1 MKDIFRVLRTLQV
14 NSEKAQILTEKNNE
28 YVFKVDRRA
37 NKIEI
42 KRAVEQAFGVK
53 VTGVRTANYRGKAK
67 RVRRSDEG
75 KTASWKKAMVRLKDG
90 DTIDLI

>member
-1 MKDIFRVLRTLQV
+1 MRDIYSVIDTVRL
-14 NSEKAQILTEKNNE
+14 SEKATLLQETNNE

-37 NKIEI
+37 NKLEI

-53 VTGVRTANYRGKAK
+53 VIGVRTANYSGKRK

-90 DTIDLI
+90 DSIDLI

>member
-1 MKDIFRVLRTLQV
+1 MRDIYSVIDNVRL
-14 NSEKAQILTEKNNE
+14 SEKSTLLQELNNE

-42 KRAVEQAFGVK
+42 RRAVEQAFGVK
-53 VTGVRTANYRGKAK
+53 VIGVRTANYSGKVK
-67 RVRRSDEG
+67 RERRADQG
-75 KTASWKKAMVRLKDG
+75 KTASLKKAMVRLKDG

>member
-1 MKDIFRVLRTLQV
+1 MRDIYSVIDNVRLSEKSTLLQV
-14 NSEKAQILTEKNNE
+14 INNE

-42 KRAVEQAFGVK
+42 RRAVEQAFGVK
-53 VTGVRTANYRGKAK
+53 VIGVRTANYRGKVK
-67 RVRRSDEG
+67 RERRADQG